1 MQERDGKMPPSKQSE
16 QKAAL
21 EKSFAAAFG
30 EKQRVR

>member
-16 QKAAL
+16 QKAAV
-21 EKSFAAAFG
+21 EKLFAAAFG